1 MQASQPSL
9 FARDH
14 TILGVCEGLGEDFGF
29 NPVYLRIAFA
39 LPLLV
44 NPVAVIGAYL
54 GAGAIV
60 FVSRLLSPNPR
71 PAVRPEPVATEAVP
85 VADGQDQYP
94 LPIAA

>member
-39 LPLLV
+39 VPLLL
-44 NPVAVIGAYL
+44 NPLAVIGAYL

-71 PAVRPEPVATEAVP
+71 PAVRSETEAEHEAP
-85 VADGQDQYP
+85 AADELDQYP